1 MDNTREKIYLAALLH
16 DIGKFYQRAD
26 KSFSDKQN
34 ELLKESKDIA
44 DLICPLNETGN
55 FGYQHTIWTHQF
67 LQEIESVL
75 KRVPDLVDNIYE
87 NAGND
92 SIYQLASFH
101 HKPSTE
107 MQALI
112 SLADWWSAGIDRRES
127 NLEKEEGEQNGI
139 NWGKQRYKQIPLY
152 SVFNKIN
159 KGNFQYAFGLKP
171 LSIDEKEF
179 FPSEIKKTSDGNSQA
194 KYAELWKSF
203 KEEFDK
209 LPTDSF
215 EGFAESLMFL
225 LKKYTWC
232 IPSNTTDMANVSL
245 FDHLKTTA
253 AFADSLYVYKQEK
266 PDDFVFDNNRLTL
279 KEGVK
284 PVILLGG
291 DLSGIQKFIYN
302 IASRKAAV
310 SLKGRSFYLQLL
322 IDSIIQRIISHPDIE
337 ATLAHVV
344 YSSGGKFYMILPNTT
359 KVLKAIDELK
369 TDIESDIWKQ
379 HTGQLIVNIAYVP
392 FAYNVKYKG
401 LDFDDKTNQSIGE
414 LWRILAD
421 KLTSQKNQ
429 KFKNVLLNEHG
440 NLFNPQ
446 DINEDAKVC
455 AVTGIEGKCVAIDPK
470 EKGDKT
476 YVLPIVKEQADLG
489 KTLKDADYILTHKS
503 NDENKYV
510 SNRVKCDIL
519 CSGVHN
525 YLFDQ
530 LELTDDDADFR
541 KITSA
546 DVCRVKTINNTH
558 FLSAQLKG
566 NKCSYGFQFYG
577 GNKQAKLWDENI
589 DEKNKWRNKTFEEL
603 AKDSYL
609 GILRMD
615 VDNLGS
621 IFIQGLP
628 DEDKSF
634 AAYSTL
640 SFMLDYFFSGFLN
653 TIREK
658 ESFVDDVNILYSGGD
673 DVFAVGKWNKLIE
686 FAEAIRENFR
696 KFVGRDDISISG
708 GIAIVD
714 DKFPIAKAAEMS
726 GEAEDAAKKYKDS
739 AKNAFNMFG
748 ESVTW
753 SKEEYEYVKSYKQ
766 QFVSLINNFDLS
778 KGILHKI
785 MTYAEIVKE
794 NKQIKETKD
803 EKRKPNLSY
812 LWHTAYYLTR
822 FMGKEK
828 DNKAVYDFCKDLRD
842 KQLIKE
848 DNFRFMSLAARWA
861 ELELRE
867 NKNSI
872 NNKN

>member
-26 KSFSDKQN
+26 GSFSERKFDKN
-34 ELLKESKDIA
+34 IKTMVDY
-44 DLICPLNETGN
+44 ICPQKENGA
-55 FGYQHTIWTHQF
+55 FGYLHSAWTLQF
-67 LQEIESVL
+67 LEEVFSKIQQISGL
-75 KRVPDLVDNIYE
+75 KDNLYDAS
-87 NAGND
+87 NPD
-92 SIYQLASFH
+92 SIFQLAAYH
-101 HKPSTE
+101 HKPATE
-107 MQALI
+107 LQALI
-112 SLADWWSAGIDRRES
+112 SLADWWSAGIDRRVS

-139 NWGKQRYKQIPLY
+139 NWGKQRYKRIPLY

-171 LSIDEKEF
+171 LSIDEKGF
-179 FPSEIKKTSDGNSQA
+179 FPSDIKTISDGNSQA

-203 KEEFDK
+203 KEEFEK

-253 AFADSLYVYKQEK
+253 AFADSLYLYMQEK
-266 PDDFVFDNNRLTL
+266 PDDFVFNNNRLTL
-279 KEGVK
+279 KEGVR

-344 YSSGGKFYMILPNTT
+344 YSSGGKFYMILPNTI
-359 KVLKAIDELK
+359 KVLKAILELK
-369 TDIESDIWKQ
+369 NDIEADIWKQ
-379 HTGQLIVNIAYVP
+379 HNGQLIVNIDYVP

-401 LDFDDKTNQSIGE
+401 LDFDDKVNQAIGE
-414 LWRILAD
+414 LWRTLAD
-421 KLTSQKNQ
+421 KLAFQKNQ
-429 KFKNVLLNEHG
+429 KFKSVLLNEYE
-440 NLFNPQ
+440 NLFKPQ
-446 DINEDAKVC
+446 DIDEDAKVC
-455 AVTGIEGKCVAIDPK
+455 AVTGIEGKCVAIDSK
-470 EKGDKT
+470 EKGEKT
-476 YVLPIVKEQADLG
+476 YVLPVVKKQVELG
-489 KTLKDADYILTHKS
+489 NVLKDVDYVITYRG
-503 NDENKYV
+503 NDVHAYLNNKAKFQISCV
-510 SNRVKCDIL
+510 
-519 CSGVHN
+519 GVDN

-530 LELTDDDADFR
+530 KELVDNEADFR
-541 KITSA
+541 TITSA
-546 DVCRVKTINNTH
+546 DVCRVKRINQTD
-558 FLSAQLKG
+558 FFIPIKG
-566 NKCSYGFQFYG
+566 NSCGYGFQFYG
-577 GNKQAKLWDENI
+577 GNKQAKSSNGD
-589 DEKNKWRNKTFEEL
+589 NKTFEEL

-640 SFMLDYFFSGFLN
+640 SFMLDYFFSGYLN
-653 TIREK
+653 TIRENENFK
-658 ESFVDDVNILYSGGD
+658 DDVNILYSGGD

-714 DKFPIAKAAEMS
+714 DKFPVAKAAEMA
-726 GEAEDAAKKYKDS
+726 GEAEDAAKKYKNS

-748 ESVTW
+748 ESVVW
-753 SKEEYEYVKSYKQ
+753 SKEEYGYVKSYKLTE
-766 QFVSLINNFDLS
+766 SLPL
-778 KGILHKI
+778 
-785 MTYAEIVKE
+785 
-794 NKQIKETKD
+794 KQ
-803 EKRKPNLSY
+803 
-812 LWHTAYYLTR
+812 
-822 FMGKEK
+822 G
-828 DNKAVYDFCKDLRD
+828 LR
-842 KQLIKE
+842 LY
-848 DNFRFMSLAARWA
+848 
-861 ELELRE
+861 
-867 NKNSI
+867 
-872 NNKN
+872 

>member
-1 MDNTREKIYLAALLH
+1 MSKEREHVYLAALLH

-26 KSFSDKQN
+26 IGFSERKFEENIKTMVDY
-34 ELLKESKDIA
+34 
-44 DLICPLNETGN
+44 ICPQKENGL
-55 FGYQHTIWTHQF
+55 FGYLHSVWTLQF
-67 LQEIESVL
+67 LEEVVSKLQQIPGF
-75 KRVPDLVDNIYE
+75 KDNLYDV
-87 NAGND
+87 NNPD
-92 SIYQLASFH
+92 SIFQLAAYH
-101 HKPSTE
+101 HKPATE
-107 MQALI
+107 LQALI
-112 SLADWWSAGIDRRES
+112 SFADWWSAGIDRRVS
-127 NLEKEEGEQNGI
+127 NLEKEEGELNGI

-159 KGNFQYAFGLKP
+159 NGNFQYAFGLKP
-171 LSIDEKEF
+171 LSIDEKDF
-179 FPSEIKKTSDGNSQA
+179 FPSNVKEVADGNSQK

-215 EGFAESLMFL
+215 DGFAESLMFL

-266 PDDFVFDNNRLTL
+266 PDDFVFADNHLTL

-369 TDIESDIWKQ
+369 NDIEADIWKQ
-379 HTGQLIVNIAYVP
+379 HNGQLIVNIDYVP

-401 LDFDDKTNQSIGE
+401 LDFDDKTNQAIGE
-414 LWRILAD
+414 LWRTLAD
-421 KLTSQKNQ
+421 KLAFQKNQ
-429 KFKNVLLNEHG
+429 KFKSVLLNEYE

-446 DINEDAKVC
+446 DIDEEAKVC
-455 AVTGIEGKCVAIDPK
+455 AVTGIEGNCVAI
-470 EKGDKT
+470 ENGEET
-476 YVLPIVKEQADLG
+476 YVLPIVKEQAELG

-503 NDENKYV
+503 NNENKYV
-510 SNRVKCDIL
+510 RNRVKCDIL

-546 DVCRVKTINNTH
+546 DVCRVKMINNTN

-577 GNKQAKLWDENI
+577 GNKQAKSSNGD
-589 DEKNKWRNKTFEEL
+589 NKTFEEL

-653 TIREK
+653 TIRENENFK
-658 ESFVDDVNILYSGGD
+658 DDVNILYSGGD
-673 DVFAVGKWNKLIE
+673 DVFAVGKWDKLIE

-708 GIAIVD
+708 GIVIVD
-714 DKFPIAKAAEMS
+714 DKFPIAKAAEMA

-748 ESVTW
+748 ESVAW
-753 SKEEYEYVKSYKQ
+753 SEEEYGYVKSYKQ
-766 QFVSLINNFDLS
+766 QFVSLINGFGLS

-794 NKQIKETKD
+794 NKQIKEDKD

-822 FMGKEK
+822 FMEKEK

-848 DNFRFMSLAARWA
+848 DNYRLMSLAARWA

-867 NKNSI
+867 IKN
-872 NNKN
+872 